1 MIFQLLEYKEKYDE
15 LNEDFERRVEVELS
29 QSKIDYDN
37 LLHVKDQQLAD
48 IERFEEEIQLLK
60 VNSAILEFFS
70 LHLLIKQ
77 FRNKKCKLTEQENE
91 FENEKN
97 TLNSLSQSLIEN
109 KNEEIDDLLSQ
120 LKKLKEKDCEN
131 DYDTQINELKK
142 VNHKLDAEIIIL
154 VIFFW

>member
-60 VNSAILEFFS
+60 VNEAILEFFS
-70 LHLLIKQ
+70 LHFTYKTISKQ
-77 FRNKKCKLTEQENE
+77 
-91 FENEKN
+91 
-97 TLNSLSQSLIEN
+97 
-109 KNEEIDDLLSQ
+109 
-120 LKKLKEKDCEN
+120 
-131 DYDTQINELKK
+131 K
-142 VNHKLDAEIIIL
+142 VQTN
-154 VIFFW
+154 